1 MLRRTVLKGI
11 AATTASG
18 LLAHTAAAETPLK
31 IGISMPLTG
40 AGFNAVGR
48 QLQAALKFAPPGILV
63 GDFAPNPIRGLGSRQ
78 RRAKLKGALHV
89 NGRAVRSRDDD
100 VLDISDRLDEADA
113 AHDRPLSGLL
123 NDVPADV
130 VV

>member
-18 LLAHTAAAETPLK
+18 LLVHTAAAETPLK

-48 QLQAALKFAPPGILV
+48 QLQAALKLYM
-63 GDFAPNPIRGLGSRQ
+63 
-78 RRAKLKGALHV
+78 
-89 NGRAVRSRDDD
+89 
-100 VLDISDRLDEADA
+100 
-113 AHDRPLSGLL
+113 
-123 NDVPADV
+123 
-130 VV
+130 